1 MRTFGDRWMA
11 EGEIENIRQ
20 WESKNTLDST
30 LSNNYGSCLEFLFK
44 MSLYMQAVGQAM
56 EIRESILYSLLYRSS
71 FLIVPIRLWRNYKS
85 QRCLSFRFSILS
97 FKKPGIAPFDVMP
110 GFLFS
115 SIPPPRGNR
124 GYSGV

>member
-1 MRTFGDRWMA
+1 MDQHIELAVNIFKKIWSDDTLDINIRLFVAYIVEERMRTFGDRWMA

-71 FLIVPIRLWRNYKS
+71 FLIVPIRLWRNYKKS
-85 QRCLSFRFSILS
+85 
-97 FKKPGIAPFDVMP
+97 KMP
-110 GFLFS
+110 
-115 SIPPPRGNR
+115 II
-124 GYSGV
+124 

>member
-56 EIRESILYSLLYRSS
+56 EIREYTLFPSLQELLFNCPHKIMEELQKSKM
-71 FLIVPIRLWRNYKS
+71 PI
-85 QRCLSFRFSILS
+85 I
-97 FKKPGIAPFDVMP
+97 
-110 GFLFS
+110 
-115 SIPPPRGNR
+115 
-124 GYSGV
+124 